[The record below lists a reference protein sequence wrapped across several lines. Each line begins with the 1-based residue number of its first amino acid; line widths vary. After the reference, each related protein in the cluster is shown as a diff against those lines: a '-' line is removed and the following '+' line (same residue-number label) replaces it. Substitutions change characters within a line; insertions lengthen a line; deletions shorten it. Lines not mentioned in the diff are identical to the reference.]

1 MVEGGEF
8 SSTAPELESGHTSWG
23 SPRATDRVP
32 YHPGSF
38 WGALCTKV
46 IQQHPMGV
54 VMWLGWGGKEHSGMG
69 GVHIFVGG
77 PYRAIDGVHCDTGSS
92 LCRGWCPKVKL
103 PS

>member
-23 SPRATDRVP
+23 SPRAIDRIP

-38 WGALCTKV
+38 WGELCTKV

-54 VMWLGWGGKEHSGMG
+54 VMWLGWGGKSTAGWEGFTSLWGGHIEPLMG
-69 GVHIFVGG
+69 YIVTQDHPF
-77 PYRAIDGVHCDTGSS
+77 AEDGA
-92 LCRGWCPKVKL
+92 PK
-103 PS
+103 